1 MSHEETN
8 EGFSSQLEAF
18 KIASLDCCSHEWS
31 SPPPIPFCM
40 HLSRTVFPLIIL
52 HLDIS
57 SRLSVWAVVSYWSRK
72 WEMVNCASIFILSGH
87 GDKVPTFVKFKKT
100 NKKPATKTWCWVG
113 STGCLFVILWLYWC
127 KHVFQ
132 LRYLLRISQSFK
144 LSEDNLTIRY
154 FYC

>member
-1 MSHEETN
+1 MR
-8 EGFSSQLEAF
+8 AF
-18 KIASLDCCSHEWS
+18 PLSLKPLKLHHWIAVLMNGAP
-31 SPPPIPFCM
+31 PPPIPFCM

-100 NKKPATKTWCWVG
+100 NKKTRNKN
-113 STGCLFVILWLYWC
+113 LM
-127 KHVFQ
+127 
-132 LRYLLRISQSFK
+132 
-144 LSEDNLTIRY
+144 LSGQHWMPFCDTVAVLM
-154 FYC
+154 

>member
-8 EGFSSQLEAF
+8 EGFSSQLESF

-31 SPPPIPFCM
+31 FPPPIPFCM
-40 HLSRTVFPLIIL
+40 HLSCTVFPLIIL

-87 GDKVPTFVKFKKT
+87 GDKVPSFVKFKKT
-100 NKKPATKTWCWVG
+100 NKKNRNKN
-113 STGCLFVILWLYWC
+113 LM
-127 KHVFQ
+127 
-132 LRYLLRISQSFK
+132 
-144 LSEDNLTIRY
+144 LSGQHWMPFCDTVAVLM
-154 FYC
+154 

>member
-8 EGFSSQLEAF
+8 EGFSSQLESF

-31 SPPPIPFCM
+31 FPPPIPFCM

-87 GDKVPTFVKFKKT
+87 GDKVPSFVKFKKT
-100 NKKPATKTWCWVG
+100 NKKNRNKN
-113 STGCLFVILWLYWC
+113 LM
-127 KHVFQ
+127 
-132 LRYLLRISQSFK
+132 
-144 LSEDNLTIRY
+144 LSGQHWMPFCDTVAVLM
-154 FYC
+154 